1 MGGFTARI
9 GDPSGKA
16 DERKLLDSKVVD
28 ENIIGITKDLN
39 NILNRNNFE
48 NNLLL
53 NNNDWLG
60 SLNLYDY
67 MITIG
72 RYSYFY
78 NLEQEFK
85 R

>member
-72 RYSYFY
+72 KYSYFY